1 VITGLHHIGLSVL
14 NLDAAIDF
22 YTSQHAYNLSY
33 RFDVEDS
40 ASNRAILQLDNASA
54 RGAFLQGSLGCLEL
68 FEYACRT
75 EIIPEDK
82 AVYSAGIR
90 HICLQSEISD
100 RLYDGLV
107 AAGAASH
114 ARPAGLGTG
123 NS

>member
-1 VITGLHHIGLSVL
+1 MITGLHHVGLSVL

-22 YTSQHAYNLSY
+22 YTKQHAYNLSH
-33 RFDVEDS
+33 RFDVEDN
-40 ASNRAILQLDNASA
+40 ANNRAMLQLDNASA

-68 FEYACRT
+68 FEYACKP
-75 EIIPEDK
+75 EMDQEDK

-107 AAGAASH
+107 AAGATSH
-114 ARPAGLGTG
+114 ARPSGLGTG